1 MTKFLDIV
9 KRFVRWL
16 GFGQSIDEHNAV
28 ARRNA
33 PIIVIGGIVAA
44 LFTGMLLFYL
54 ITGAPCPINGFD
66 NAVRE
71 SPAARGRYTVFCT
84 VATAIMLALSVFFIL
99 YVRRSWRRPG
109 IAAILSFVFSLV
121 FVMIWGV
128 ADSGRPPDNQV
139 LIFASIQF
147 LIAGLIIF
155 HPIESV
161 VYFVVSFS
169 LFGLMLGLYGEAEGH
184 GIDEL
189 SYLATLDIVVSWIVY
204 GLFQRGVRREQV
216 IADMSRR
223 DELTGAKNRHYLRDD
238 VDALVGSQLFVMI
251 CDIDDFKRYNDEID
265 HDAGDELLREFCYAL
280 RDAYGD
286 ECTYRYGGDEFLI
299 VSPDV
304 SVVEFQRKAAR
315 CAKQI
320 ESVRIAGRKVGLTFS
335 GGYSYGTMAKVEDFR
350 GMLHEADKAL
360 LEVKRTGKKRVSG
373 YEFQAPESE

>member
-33 PIIVIGGIVAA
+33 PIIAVGGIVAA

-66 NAVRE
+66 NALQE
-71 SPAARGRYTVFCT
+71 SPAARGRYTVFCA

-147 LIAGLIIF
+147 LIAGLIIL

-238 VDALVGSQLFVMI
+238 FDNIIGTQHFVML
-251 CDIDDFKRYNDEID
+251 CDIDNFKHYNDDMSHET
-265 HDAGDELLREFCYAL
+265 GDRLLRDFFFAL
-280 RDAYGD
+280 REAFGD
-286 ECTYRYGGDEFLI
+286 ECTYRYGGDEFLV
-299 VSPDV
+299 VSPDFDEE
-304 SVVEFQRKAAR
+304 EFLQKIER
-315 CAKQI
+315 CNKQLKH
-320 ESVRIAGRKVGLTFS
+320 VMAGEENAELTFS
-335 GGYSYGTMAKVEDFR
+335 GGYTYGVPQRGEDFR
-350 GMLHEADKAL
+350 IMLRRADEEL
-360 LEVKRTGKKRVSG
+360 LAVKHSSKKRVSG
-373 YEFQAPESE
+373 HAYVA